1 MTTST
6 THKPL
11 GALWPVSPLTLG
23 GGGIAGIWGETTRQE
38 AVQTVQ
44 TAVEEGINLIDVAP
58 MYGRGEAESVV
69 GEALQGR
76 LPEGVHVTS
85 KILLGTQSSGET
97 LAKVRRSIGR
107 SLDALKL
114 DRIDLFFLH
123 SNIIPNDY
131 LFPGELAEDQHRWS
145 VTEACFYEAVVP
157 AFEAIQRE
165 GIIGAW
171 GITGIGMPRTI
182 MDVLKGEA
190 KPQAVQV
197 IANLLDSPGAIKRFP
212 EAAQPRNIIRTATES
227 GVGVLGIRA
236 VQAGALTRAI
246 DRALPEDHPEV
257 LDYHHAAPFR
267 ALCETWNLD
276 PADVAHQY
284 ALAIDGV
291 DTVILGVKNREELL
305 NTIQAAKQ
313 PLTAEQIEAIDALD
327 LRKLAT

>member
-1 MTTST
+1 MTTSA
-6 THKPL
+6 THKLL

-38 AVQTVQ
+38 AVKTVQ

-76 LPEGVHVTS
+76 MPEGTHVTS
-85 KILLGTQSSGET
+85 KILLGTQSSSET

-107 SLDALKL
+107 SLDLLKL

-123 SNIIPNDY
+123 SNIIPDNY
-131 LFPGELAEDQHRWS
+131 QFPGNLAEDQHRWS

-157 AFEAIQRE
+157 AFETIQRE
-165 GIIGAW
+165 GLIGAW
-171 GITGIGMPRTI
+171 GITGTGLPSTI

-212 EAAQPRNIIRTATES
+212 EAAQPRNIIRTATEA

-246 DRALPEDHPEV
+246 DRARPEAHPEE
-257 LDYHHAAPFR
+257 LDYHRAAPFR

-284 ALAIDGV
+284 ALAMDGI

-305 NTIQAAKQ
+305 NTIQAANQ
-313 PLTAEQIEAIDALD
+313 PLTAAQIEAIDALG
-327 LRKLAT
+327 LRLS